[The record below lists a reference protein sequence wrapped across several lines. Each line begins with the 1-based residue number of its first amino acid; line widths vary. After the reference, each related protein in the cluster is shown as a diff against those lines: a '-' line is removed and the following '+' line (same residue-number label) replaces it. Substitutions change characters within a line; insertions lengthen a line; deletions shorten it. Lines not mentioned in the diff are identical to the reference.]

1 MRESCAYPEAC
12 EHPGV
17 KLALIYNH
25 SLLTIAERNST
36 INQLRTELA
45 AVRESFQGE
54 TLRTSMLATLLL
66 EYAEI
71 YSVDHFQEPWPKAC
85 DRCDLLRKTHQALE
99 LPVNTAWKDSQALQQ
114 QLADMQRQLAESKQ
128 FITALRGELVQA
140 NERPAEAQARVRDGE
155 AMRA

>member
-45 AVRESFQGE
+45 AVREERDKLQSWFDQVSRAKVIDCAVQTADEFIAWHEYLQAKIADLQAKLNELETFRLNAIEYEKSVQSRLESFGAFNME
-54 TLRTSMLATLLL
+54 
-66 EYAEI
+66 
-71 YSVDHFQEPWPKAC
+71 
-85 DRCDLLRKTHQALE
+85 E
-99 LPVNTAWKDSQALQQ
+99 LGHKL
-114 QLADMQRQLAESKQ
+114 
-128 FITALRGELVQA
+128 
-140 NERPAEAQARVRDGE
+140 AEAQARVRELE
-155 AMRA
+155 ASPSQEPSA